1 MKKEREILQ
10 ESIRAHKSA
19 IEKAERELAE
29 LDKPK
34 LRHGEIRH
42 WPSACKTFYGG
53 NLCGMVDLSGGE
65 VHVVWLC
72 AARNNIKRAC
82 KSEEDIL
89 RTSKHVSYMMDDI
102 AARNE
107 ELERFTHWTKAGG
120 KGSMEIAA
128 VGSYVRFEVTNGS
141 GCKLKTFTV
150 GEAQAIVDDAQKVIN
165 FARNK

>member
-1 MKKEREILQ
+1 MKERDIAEKMIKDG
-10 ESIRAHKSA
+10 EAMVAEAKS
-19 IEKAERELAE
+19 KLAE

-72 AARNNIKRAC
+72 AARNNMKRSC

-89 RTSKHVSYMMDDI
+89 RTSKHVSCMMDDI

-107 ELERFTHWTKAGG
+107 ELEEFQTDFTFKFTAKQSKRSNIWLQIHT
-120 KGSMEIAA
+120 GSSCYTIDETQEI
-128 VGSYVRFEVTNGS
+128 
-141 GCKLKTFTV
+141 CDKL
-150 GEAQAIVDDAQKVIN
+150 QKVIN